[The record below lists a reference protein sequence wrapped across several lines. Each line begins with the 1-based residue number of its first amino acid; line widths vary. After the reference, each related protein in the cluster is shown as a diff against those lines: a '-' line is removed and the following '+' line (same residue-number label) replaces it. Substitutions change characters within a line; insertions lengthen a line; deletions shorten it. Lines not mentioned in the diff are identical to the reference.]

1 MAENVTVAR
10 PYADAAF
17 ELARSEGALGAWADV
32 LARLAVITSDEQIV
46 RGIHDPALDRSRLAD
61 FVIDIAGKEGSVL
74 SAEQANFVRLLAEN
88 DRLAVLPEIR
98 DLFVALKDEAEGV
111 LVAKVT
117 SAFPLDEATLTGIR
131 DDLSKRF
138 NARIQTEVQVDPELI
153 GGVRIAVND
162 EVIDASVRGK
172 LAAMAASLKN

>member
-17 ELARSEGALGAWADV
+17 ELARAGGSLDAWADV
-32 LARLAVITSDEQIV
+32 LARLAVVVTDEQVV
-46 RGIHDPALDRSRLAD
+46 RGIHDPALSRERLAR
-61 FVIDIAGKEGSVL
+61 FVIEVAGKGVTE
-74 SAEQANFVRLLAEN
+74 EQGNFVHLLAEN
-88 DRLAVLPEIR
+88 DRLALLPEIR
-98 DLFVALKDEAEGV
+98 ELFLALKDKEEGV
-111 LVAKVT
+111 LVADVA
-117 SAFPLDEATLTGIR
+117 SAFPLDDATLAQIR

-138 NARIQTEVQVDPELI
+138 HSRIQTAVRIDPELI